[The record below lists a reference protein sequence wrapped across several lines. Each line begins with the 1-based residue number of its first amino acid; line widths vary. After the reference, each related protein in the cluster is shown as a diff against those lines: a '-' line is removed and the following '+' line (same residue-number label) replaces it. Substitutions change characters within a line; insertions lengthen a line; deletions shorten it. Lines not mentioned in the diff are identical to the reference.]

1 MTLHVDIPMHRNS
14 YAAKEE
20 TNAAKDGIWI
30 QYITKSKELPWI
42 VLCHYSKQSSK
53 MPSSWICLRLTKSF
67 NYFRQQVSC
76 QWETWWGNPTHHEL
90 FWKPPIEVDSPYVAL
105 PLKNDKWLY
114 APLSSD
120 ILGIFKSQDIRL
132 IGKMYP

>member
-42 VLCHYSKQSSK
+42 VFMSLFK
-53 MPSSWICLRLTKSF
+53 TK
-67 NYFRQQVSC
+67 
-76 QWETWWGNPTHHEL
+76 
-90 FWKPPIEVDSPYVAL
+90 
-105 PLKNDKWLY
+105 LKN
-114 APLSSD
+114 AI
-120 ILGIFKSQDIRL
+120 ILNMFKTYQ
-132 IGKMYP
+132 KF